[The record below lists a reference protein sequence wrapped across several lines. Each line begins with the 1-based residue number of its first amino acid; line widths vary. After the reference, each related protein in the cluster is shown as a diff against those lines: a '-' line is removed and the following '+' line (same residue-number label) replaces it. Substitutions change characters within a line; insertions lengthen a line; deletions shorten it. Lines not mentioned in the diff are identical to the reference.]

1 MRAST
6 MDTAKETAKEPAK
19 EATKESAKESAK
31 PRRGLDRW
39 LIYGGLAI
47 LVVVGA
53 GLMLT
58 SAPTGSG
65 GGGSG
70 MPVRSFSFPSTSME
84 PTLRLGERAFAN
96 MRAYDG
102 DAPARGDIVILTLPQ
117 DRSAE
122 YVKRIVGL
130 PGETV
135 QMQNGILHIDGKPVP
150 TVDAGTYKIAS
161 DGEAAKEAPLK
172 RETLP
177 NGVGYLTIDLV
188 KNGFYDNTPPYQVP
202 QGHYFVL
209 GDNRDN
215 SRDSRMLTQFGYIP
229 RANVIGQ
236 VSWIFWSPE
245 FSRIGTIPE

>member
-6 MDTAKETAKEPAK
+6 MDTAKEP
-19 EATKESAKESAK
+19 AKESAK

-39 LIYGGLAI
+39 LIYAGVAI

-96 MRAYDG
+96 MRAYDD

-150 TVDAGTYKIAS
+150 AVDAGTYKTTS

-177 NGVGYLTIDLV
+177 NGASYLTIDLV

-202 QGHYFVL
+202 PGHYFVL

-236 VSWIFWSPE
+236 IAWIFYSPD
-245 FSRIGTIPE
+245 FSRIGTIPQ

>member
-1 MRAST
+1 
-6 MDTAKETAKEPAK
+6 MDTAKEP
-19 EATKESAKESAK
+19 ATKEPTK
-31 PRRGLDRW
+31 PARKLDRW
-39 LIYGGLAI
+39 LIYAGLAI
-47 LVVVGA
+47 LVVVAA
-53 GLMLT
+53 GVMLT

-65 GGGSG
+65 GGGSSK

-96 MRAYDG
+96 MRAYDD
-102 DAPARGDIVILTLPQ
+102 DAPASGDIVILTLPQ
-117 DRSAE
+117 DRSTE

-130 PGETV
+130 PGDTV
-135 QMQNGILHIDGKPVP
+135 QMQNGILHINGTPVP
-150 TVDAGTYKIAS
+150 TVDAGTYKMTS
-161 DGEAAKEAPLK
+161 DGEPAKEAPLR

-177 NGVGYLTIDLV
+177 NGASYLTIDLV

-236 VSWIFWSPE
+236 IAWIFYSPD
-245 FSRIGTIPE
+245 FSRIGTIPQ